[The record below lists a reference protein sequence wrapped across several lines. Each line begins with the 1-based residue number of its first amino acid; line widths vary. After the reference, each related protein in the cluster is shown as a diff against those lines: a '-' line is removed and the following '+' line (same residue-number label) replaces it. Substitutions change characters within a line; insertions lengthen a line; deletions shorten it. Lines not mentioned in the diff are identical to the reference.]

1 MYLINTVFK
10 CDWNKPLPWQRMF
23 ICAGTATLPLVVGFH
38 LGQTS
43 EAVLG
48 SLLGVALSMN
58 DHGGVLKDRF
68 NHLATT
74 SLFLIAA
81 YAIGSILN
89 HSVPFFFT
97 FLFLF
102 SFLLG
107 KVKGKG
113 IELERLL
120 LFTLLNIVT
129 VAGLKLP
136 IEDVVKGSAYA
147 VANFFFYLLLLVF
160 IDKRADLS
168 KKINKKRHILKD
180 SFKERKSFLFA
191 MTLSVLT
198 TASYLF
204 AYQLKMQREYWIAGT
219 VLIVMIP
226 ELSQTWVRSIQRFLG
241 TLAGILLVFIVMKMF
256 GQSYAVVMGII
267 FFSAA
272 FIPVGMNVNFFMANT
287 FISGFV
293 FCLIKITLPK
303 ELDLGSVAL
312 LRLMDIGVGGLIGSA
327 GIFASHRIHAV
338 VLKVRR
344 SIPRV

>member
-1 MYLINTVFK
+1 MQLINSVFK
-10 CDWNKPLPWQRMF
+10 CDWTKPLPWQRMF
-23 ICAGTATLPLVVGFH
+23 ICAGTATFPLVVGFQFGH
-38 LGQTS
+38 TEQ
-43 EAVLG
+43 AVLG

-58 DHGGVLKDRF
+58 DHGGALKERF
-68 NHLATT
+68 RHLMATAC
-74 SLFLIAA
+74 FLIAA
-81 YAIGSILN
+81 YGIGSLLN
-89 HSVPFFFT
+89 HNVLFFFV

-136 IEDVVKGSAYA
+136 MEDVVKGSAYA
-147 VANFFFYLLLLVF
+147 AANFFFYLLLVVLL
-160 IDKRADLS
+160 DKRSDLS

-180 SFKERKSFLFA
+180 SFKERKSFQFA
-191 MTLSVLT
+191 LTLSVLT

-256 GQSYAVVMGII
+256 GQSYAVVMAII

-272 FIPVGMNVNFFMANT
+272 FIPVGMNVNFFIANT

-303 ELDLGSVAL
+303 ELDLGNVAI
-312 LRLMDIGVGGLIGSA
+312 LRLTDIGVGGLIGSA
-327 GIFASHRIHAV
+327 GILASHKIHAV